1 MPSMATNLLPLY
13 FVILLVVSMMGLVE
27 AKAGSK
33 GRCDIDKRVR
43 LALRTMNSATVRSRE
58 LCPA

>member
-43 LALRTMNSATVRSRE
+43 LALRTMNSATV
-58 LCPA
+58 